1 MLRALLLSVLLSLNF
16 SAIAGETVYVE
27 MVTSEGS
34 FTLELYPTK
43 APVTV
48 KNFLNYVDGGHYEG
62 ATFYRTVTYANDNGH
77 PKIEVIQGGI
87 GDAADSLFPPI
98 KHESTKETG
107 ILHTDGVIS
116 MSRFTVGSASSE
128 FFICIGDQPGLDY
141 GESRN
146 PDKQGFA
153 AFGRV
158 VQGMDLVRAINKLPA
173 KSASDDPYTKGQ
185 MIAEPAVISKALRK

>member
-16 SAIAGETVYVE
+16 SAIAGEIVHVE

-43 APVTV
+43 APITV
-48 KNFLNYVDGGHYEG
+48 KNFLKYVDGGHYEG
-62 ATFYRTVTYANDNGH
+62 ATFYRTVTYANDNGN

-158 VQGMDLVRAINKLPA
+158 VQGMDVVQAINKLPA
-173 KSASDDPYTKGQ
+173 KSVSDDPYTKGQ